1 MKKMTY
7 SEMRDVVLAVTDLS
21 HGYNNRAHYT
31 LGAFSVLI
39 ADLAADLPKHKQ
51 AELIRSL
58 ESLQT
63 RLATIE

>member
-7 SEMRDVVLAVTDLS
+7 GEMRTAVCDVTEMS
-21 HGYNNRAHYT
+21 NGYSNRAHYT

-51 AELIRSL
+51 AEVIRQL
-58 ESLQT
+58 ESLKA

>member
-7 SEMRDVVLAVTDLS
+7 SEMRDAVCAVTELS
-21 HGYNNRAHYT
+21 NGYNNRAHYT

-39 ADLAADLPKHKQ
+39 ADIVADLPKHKQ
-51 AELIRSL
+51 AEVIRSL
-58 ESLQT
+58 ESLST

>member
-7 SEMRDVVLAVTDLS
+7 GEMRTAVCDVTELS
-21 HGYNNRAHYT
+21 NGYINRAHYT

-51 AELIRSL
+51 AEVIRQL
-58 ESLQT
+58 ESLKA